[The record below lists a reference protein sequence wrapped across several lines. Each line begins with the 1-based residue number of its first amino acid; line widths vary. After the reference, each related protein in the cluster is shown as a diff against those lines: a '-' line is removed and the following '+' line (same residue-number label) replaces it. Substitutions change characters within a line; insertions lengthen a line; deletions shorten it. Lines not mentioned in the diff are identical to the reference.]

1 MSQVKVEVL
10 ASRAY
15 SFDGDKGDKVNLVEV
30 TARVH
35 SGADTI
41 IGKLNFKGTVPLIAG
56 MYSATIK
63 AAEKAGK
70 LAFSLTDFKPVEA
83 YPAK

>member
-1 MSQVKVEVL
+1 MSNVNLEVL

-30 TARVH
+30 TARVQL
-35 SGADTI
+35 GADTI
-41 IGKLNFKGTVPLIAG
+41 IGKLNFKGTQALAAG
-56 MYSATIK
+56 MYTASIR

-70 LAFSLTDFKPVEA
+70 LVFNLTDLRLAPVKP
-83 YPAK
+83 